1 MLELQNYSI
10 RQIEVIQT
18 EREDLEMWKEKK
30 SSNEI
35 CLIVILELQLLY
47 CIIQREVTERLKT
60 RRLRDVESEKVL
72 MKSV

>member
-1 MLELQNYSI
+1 MES
-10 RQIEVIQT
+10 
-18 EREDLEMWKEKK
+18 EK
-30 SSNEI
+30 SANEI

-60 RRLRDVESEKVL
+60 RRLRDVESDKVL